1 MSTLR
6 VDPPFHFGWKHECD
20 GGGTIQHLDLDVWSH
35 DVSIYKDKKIHATM
49 MLWKPTVPEETS
61 ISHPTGAVIYGN
73 SSECYNEPTLQ
84 IQQTVIK

>member
-61 ISHPTGAVIYGN
+61 ISHPQ
-73 SSECYNEPTLQ
+73 SSSQIKNPT
-84 IQQTVIK
+84 TEVFMFGPDAM